1 MGAVYGYLLTLVDY
15 TPTLGLYWYFFTEMF
30 EAFRPFF
37 RFVFHSHAVI
47 FMVPLALR
55 FSRRPLLVTVAQL
68 LVASMFKA
76 YPSIADYVPWMC
88 LVPLLGQQLQL
99 LDLGLFLS
107 TSLLLLVVL
116 TPAMWHQW
124 INLDAANANFFY
136 SATLLL
142 GVWQLVVLV
151 IMLSLTAAA
160 DRALK
165 QQHKQERGAAGKRS
179 ASTDPCSG
187 ANRANRENPGLR
199 P

>member
-107 TSLLLLVVL
+107 NSLLLLVVL

-165 QQHKQERGAAGKRS
+165 QQHKQERGAATPTTS
-179 ASTDPCSG
+179 
-187 ANRANRENPGLR
+187 
-199 P
+199 